1 MGGVGVDGG
10 GSGKVGRKKG
20 MMQRERGG
28 LWETGGLEKGES
40 QRKCSLGDE

>member
-1 MGGVGVDGG
+1 MG
-10 GSGKVGRKKG
+10 GSGKVERKKG

-40 QRKCSLGDE
+40 RRKCSLGDE

>member
-1 MGGVGVDGG
+1 MEGEG

-20 MMQRERGG
+20 RMQRERGREERGG

-40 QRKCSLGDE
+40 